1 MKNRPFRERLGFALT
16 GLARALRTERS
27 LRTQAVI
34 AVLALVVL
42 AVLRPPLV
50 WWALI
55 GTLAALILAAELFNT
70 ALEELADHLHPQR
83 HPRIQRVKDFAAA
96 AVLIL
101 SLGALWVGILML
113 LAVLH
118 PG

>member
-1 MKNRPFRERLGFALT
+1 MKNRPFRERLGFALA
-16 GLARALRTERS
+16 GLAQALRTERS
-27 LRTQAVI
+27 LRTHAVL
-34 AVLALVVL
+34 AVLALL
-42 AVLRPPLV
+42 ALTLLRPPLV

-55 GTLAALILAAELFNT
+55 GILVVLILAAELFNT

-83 HPRIQRVKDFAAA
+83 HPCIQRVKDFAAA

-113 LAVLH
+113 IAVLH